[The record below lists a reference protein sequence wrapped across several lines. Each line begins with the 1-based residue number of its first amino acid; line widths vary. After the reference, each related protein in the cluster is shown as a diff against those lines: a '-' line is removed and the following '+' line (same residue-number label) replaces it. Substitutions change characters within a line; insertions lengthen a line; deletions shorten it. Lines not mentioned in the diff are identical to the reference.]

1 MSIIIEIRLNACKKK
16 KYVKQKS
23 KKKKNTVYK
32 NISSFFV
39 LKMYL
44 VKKNLYCI
52 VKLVI
57 KR

>member
-1 MSIIIEIRLNACKKK
+1 MHVKK

-44 VKKNLYCI
+44 V
-52 VKLVI
+52 
-57 KR
+57 

>member
-16 KYVKQKS
+16 IFKKVK

-32 NISSFFV
+32 SISSFFV

-44 VKKNLYCI
+44 VKKKLYCI
-52 VKLVI
+52 V
-57 KR
+57 